1 MGRRYVLNKVY
12 NNLNIRE
19 VNKIDP
25 EAISKLVNKL
35 EMQLINNP
43 NQIELIKKLAQL
55 KYFLLD
61 FEGALKEFEKGRRL
75 DANDIDF
82 LIGEAN
88 TRLVLEK
95 ESISK
100 KTVELFTKLLEERPS
115 DITAL
120 LVLADY
126 NFFSKNYIISKK
138 VTDSFFWGLTTSLIN
153 PKILIFFTSVFSQFI
168 SNDSND
174 YNKVGIGLL
183 AGIIDT
189 VWYILVSYSVNLP
202 KLKNYII
209 LNQKI
214 IFLFF
219 GFILINFSIFLVSMS
234 IEYFIW

>member
-1 MGRRYVLNKVY
+1 MLYFFLFIFLFSMILTLLILKKFNGVAGKKRKIVYAIFLFSIFLPVITIYLQNSNYWVGDNVLSKVY

-25 EAISKLVNKL
+25 RAISKLVNKL
-35 EMQLINNP
+35 EMQLIDNP

-61 FEGALKEFEKGRRL
+61 FEGALNEFEKGRRL
-75 DANDIDF
+75 NANDIDF

-100 KTVELFTKLLEERPS
+100 KTVELFTKVLEERPS

-126 NFFSKNYIISKK
+126 NFYSKNYIISKNYYQK
-138 VTDSFFWGLTTSLIN
+138 LLSLI
-153 PKILIFFTSVFSQFI
+153 
-168 SNDSND
+168 D
-174 YNKVGIGLL
+174 
-183 AGIIDT
+183 
-189 VWYILVSYSVNLP
+189 
-202 KLKNYII
+202 KNSLEYKDIKNRLDEI
-209 LNQKI
+209 E
-214 IFLFF
+214 
-219 GFILINFSIFLVSMS
+219 NFK
-234 IEYFIW
+234 

>member
-1 MGRRYVLNKVY
+1 MLYFFLFIFLFSIILTLLILKKFNGVAGKKKKIVYAIFLFSIFLPVITIYLQNSNYWVGDNVLNKAY

-25 EAISKLVNKL
+25 GAISKLVNKL
-35 EMQLINNP
+35 EMQLIDNP

-75 DANDIDF
+75 NANDIDF

-100 KTVELFTKLLEERPS
+100 KTVELFTKVLEERPS

-126 NFFSKNYIISKK
+126 NFYLKNYIISKNYYQK
-138 VTDSFFWGLTTSLIN
+138 LLSLI
-153 PKILIFFTSVFSQFI
+153 
-168 SNDSND
+168 D
-174 YNKVGIGLL
+174 
-183 AGIIDT
+183 
-189 VWYILVSYSVNLP
+189 
-202 KLKNYII
+202 KNSLEYKDIKNRLDEI
-209 LNQKI
+209 E
-214 IFLFF
+214 
-219 GFILINFSIFLVSMS
+219 NFK
-234 IEYFIW
+234 

>member
-1 MGRRYVLNKVY
+1 MLYFFLFIFLFSMILTLLILNKFNSVAGKKKKIVYAIFLFSIFLPVITIYLQNSNYWVGDNVFTKVY

-25 EAISKLVNKL
+25 ESIYKLINKL
-35 EMQLINNP
+35 EVQLTDNP
-43 NQIELIKKLAQL
+43 NQTELIKKLAQL

-75 DANDIDF
+75 NANDIDF

-100 KTVELFTKLLEERPS
+100 KTVELFTKVLLERPN

-126 NFFSKNYIISKK
+126 NFYSENYIISKSYYQK
-138 VTDSFFWGLTTSLIN
+138 LLSLIDKN
-153 PKILIFFTSVFSQFI
+153 SLEYKDIKNRLDEIEIF
-168 SNDSND
+168 
-174 YNKVGIGLL
+174 K
-183 AGIIDT
+183 
-189 VWYILVSYSVNLP
+189 
-202 KLKNYII
+202 
-209 LNQKI
+209 
-214 IFLFF
+214 
-219 GFILINFSIFLVSMS
+219 
-234 IEYFIW
+234 

>member
-1 MGRRYVLNKVY
+1 MLYFFLFIFLFSIILTLLILKKFNGVAGKKRKIVYAIFLFSIFLPVIIIYLQNSNYWVGDNVLNKVY

-25 EAISKLVNKL
+25 GAISKLVNKL
-35 EMQLINNP
+35 EMQLIDNP

-75 DANDIDF
+75 NANDIEF

-100 KTVELFTKLLEERPS
+100 KTVELFTKVLEERPS

-126 NFFSKNYIISKK
+126 NFYSKNYIISKNYYQK
-138 VTDSFFWGLTTSLIN
+138 LLSLI
-153 PKILIFFTSVFSQFI
+153 
-168 SNDSND
+168 D
-174 YNKVGIGLL
+174 
-183 AGIIDT
+183 
-189 VWYILVSYSVNLP
+189 
-202 KLKNYII
+202 KNSLEYKDIKNRLDEI
-209 LNQKI
+209 E
-214 IFLFF
+214 
-219 GFILINFSIFLVSMS
+219 NFK
-234 IEYFIW
+234 

>member
-1 MGRRYVLNKVY
+1 MLYFFLFIFIFSLILTLLILTKYNGNAGKKKKIVYTIFLFSIFLPVIIIYLQNSNYWVGDNVLSKAY

-25 EAISKLVNKL
+25 GAISKLVNKL
-35 EMQLINNP
+35 EMQLIDNP

-75 DANDIDF
+75 NANDIDF

-100 KTVELFTKLLEERPS
+100 KTVELFTKVLEERPS

-126 NFFSKNYIISKK
+126 NFYLKNYIISKNYYQK
-138 VTDSFFWGLTTSLIN
+138 LLSLI
-153 PKILIFFTSVFSQFI
+153 
-168 SNDSND
+168 D
-174 YNKVGIGLL
+174 
-183 AGIIDT
+183 
-189 VWYILVSYSVNLP
+189 
-202 KLKNYII
+202 KNSLEYKDIKNRLDEI
-209 LNQKI
+209 E
-214 IFLFF
+214 
-219 GFILINFSIFLVSMS
+219 NFK
-234 IEYFIW
+234 

>member
-1 MGRRYVLNKVY
+1 MLYFFLFIFIFSLILTLLILTKYNGNAGKKKKIVYAIFLFSIFLPVIIIYLQNSNYWVGDNVLSKAY

-25 EAISKLVNKL
+25 GAISKLVNKL
-35 EMQLINNP
+35 EMQLIDNP

-75 DANDIDF
+75 NANDIDF

-100 KTVELFTKLLEERPS
+100 KTVELFTKVLEERPS

-126 NFFSKNYIISKK
+126 NFYSKNYIISKNYYK
-138 VTDSFFWGLTTSLIN
+138 KLLSLI
-153 PKILIFFTSVFSQFI
+153 
-168 SNDSND
+168 D
-174 YNKVGIGLL
+174 
-183 AGIIDT
+183 
-189 VWYILVSYSVNLP
+189 
-202 KLKNYII
+202 KNSLEYKDIKNRLDEI
-209 LNQKI
+209 E
-214 IFLFF
+214 
-219 GFILINFSIFLVSMS
+219 NFK
-234 IEYFIW
+234 

>member
-1 MGRRYVLNKVY
+1 MLYFFLFIFLFSMILTLLILKKFNGVAGKKRKIVYAIFLFSIFLPVITIYLQNSNYWVGDNVLNKVY

-25 EAISKLVNKL
+25 GAISKLVNKL
-35 EMQLINNP
+35 EMQLIDNP

-75 DANDIDF
+75 NANDIDF

-100 KTVELFTKLLEERPS
+100 KTVELFSKVLEERPS

-126 NFFSKNYIISKK
+126 NFYSKNYIISKNYYQK
-138 VTDSFFWGLTTSLIN
+138 LLSLI
-153 PKILIFFTSVFSQFI
+153 
-168 SNDSND
+168 D
-174 YNKVGIGLL
+174 
-183 AGIIDT
+183 
-189 VWYILVSYSVNLP
+189 
-202 KLKNYII
+202 KNSLEYKDIKNRLDEI
-209 LNQKI
+209 E
-214 IFLFF
+214 
-219 GFILINFSIFLVSMS
+219 NFK
-234 IEYFIW
+234 

>member
-1 MGRRYVLNKVY
+1 MLYFFLFIFLFSMILTRLILKKCNGDIGKKRKTVYAIFLFSIFLPVTTIYLHNSNYWVGDNVLNKVY

-25 EAISKLVNKL
+25 GAISKLVNKL
-35 EMQLINNP
+35 EMQLIDNP

-75 DANDIDF
+75 NANDIDF

-100 KTVELFTKLLEERPS
+100 KTVELFTKVLEERPS

-126 NFFSKNYIISKK
+126 NFYSKNYIISKNYYQK
-138 VTDSFFWGLTTSLIN
+138 LLSLI
-153 PKILIFFTSVFSQFI
+153 
-168 SNDSND
+168 D
-174 YNKVGIGLL
+174 
-183 AGIIDT
+183 
-189 VWYILVSYSVNLP
+189 
-202 KLKNYII
+202 KNSLEYKDIKNRLDEI
-209 LNQKI
+209 E
-214 IFLFF
+214 
-219 GFILINFSIFLVSMS
+219 NFK
-234 IEYFIW
+234 

>member
-1 MGRRYVLNKVY
+1 MLYFFLFIFLFSMILALLILKKCNGNTGKKRKIVYAIFLFSIFLPVITIYLQNSNYWVGDNVLNKVY

-25 EAISKLVNKL
+25 GAISKLVNKL
-35 EMQLINNP
+35 EMQLIDNP

-75 DANDIDF
+75 NANDIDF

-100 KTVELFTKLLEERPS
+100 KTVELFTKVLEERPS

-126 NFFSKNYIISKK
+126 NFYSKNYIISKNYYQK
-138 VTDSFFWGLTTSLIN
+138 LLSLI
-153 PKILIFFTSVFSQFI
+153 
-168 SNDSND
+168 D
-174 YNKVGIGLL
+174 
-183 AGIIDT
+183 
-189 VWYILVSYSVNLP
+189 
-202 KLKNYII
+202 KNSLEYKDIKNRLDEI
-209 LNQKI
+209 E
-214 IFLFF
+214 
-219 GFILINFSIFLVSMS
+219 NFK
-234 IEYFIW
+234 

>member
-1 MGRRYVLNKVY
+1 MLYFFLFIFLFSIILTLLILRKLNGVSGKKRRIVYAIFLFSIFIPVLTIYLQNSNYWVGDNVLNKVY

-25 EAISKLVNKL
+25 EAISKLINKL
-35 EMQLINNP
+35 EMQLTDNP

-75 DANDIDF
+75 NGNDIDF

-100 KTVELFTKLLEERPS
+100 KTVELFTKVLIERPN

-126 NFFSKNYIISKK
+126 NFFSKNYIISKNYYQK
-138 VTDSFFWGLTTSLIN
+138 LLSLI
-153 PKILIFFTSVFSQFI
+153 
-168 SNDSND
+168 D
-174 YNKVGIGLL
+174 
-183 AGIIDT
+183 
-189 VWYILVSYSVNLP
+189 
-202 KLKNYII
+202 KNSLEYKDIKNRLDEI
-209 LNQKI
+209 E
-214 IFLFF
+214 
-219 GFILINFSIFLVSMS
+219 NFK
-234 IEYFIW
+234 

>member
-1 MGRRYVLNKVY
+1 MLYFFLFIFLFSIILTLLILKKFNGVAGKKRKIVYAIFLFSIFLPVITIYLQNSNYWVGDNVLNKVY

-35 EMQLINNP
+35 EMQLIDNP

-61 FEGALKEFEKGRRL
+61 FEGALMEFEKGRRL
-75 DANDIDF
+75 NANDIDF

-100 KTVELFTKLLEERPS
+100 KTVELFTKVLEERPS

-126 NFFSKNYIISKK
+126 NFYSKNYIISKNYYQK
-138 VTDSFFWGLTTSLIN
+138 LLSLI
-153 PKILIFFTSVFSQFI
+153 
-168 SNDSND
+168 D
-174 YNKVGIGLL
+174 
-183 AGIIDT
+183 
-189 VWYILVSYSVNLP
+189 
-202 KLKNYII
+202 KNSLEYKDIKNRLDEI
-209 LNQKI
+209 E
-214 IFLFF
+214 
-219 GFILINFSIFLVSMS
+219 NFK
-234 IEYFIW
+234 

>member
-1 MGRRYVLNKVY
+1 MLHFFLFIFLFSIILTLLILKKFNGVAGKKRSIVNVIFLFSIFLPVITIYLQNSNYWVGDNVLNKVY

-25 EAISKLVNKL
+25 GAISKLINKL
-35 EMQLINNP
+35 ETQLTDNP
-43 NQIELIKKLAQL
+43 NQIKLIKKIAQL

-75 DANDIDF
+75 NANDIEF

-100 KTVELFTKLLEERPS
+100 KTVELFTKVLVERPN

-126 NFFSKNYIISKK
+126 NFFSKNYIISKNYYQK
-138 VTDSFFWGLTTSLIN
+138 LLSLI
-153 PKILIFFTSVFSQFI
+153 
-168 SNDSND
+168 D
-174 YNKVGIGLL
+174 
-183 AGIIDT
+183 
-189 VWYILVSYSVNLP
+189 
-202 KLKNYII
+202 KNSLEYKDIKNRLDEI
-209 LNQKI
+209 E
-214 IFLFF
+214 
-219 GFILINFSIFLVSMS
+219 NFK
-234 IEYFIW
+234 

>member
-1 MGRRYVLNKVY
+1 MQYFFLFIFLFSIILTLLILKKFNGVAGKKRRIASAIFLFSIFIPVISIYLQNSNYWVGDNVLNKVY

-25 EAISKLVNKL
+25 GAISKLINKL
-35 EMQLINNP
+35 EMQLTDNP
-43 NQIELIKKLAQL
+43 NQIELIKKIAQL

-75 DANDIDF
+75 NANDIDF

-100 KTVELFTKLLEERPS
+100 KTVELFTKVLVERPN

-126 NFFSKNYIISKK
+126 NFFSKNYIISKNYYQK
-138 VTDSFFWGLTTSLIN
+138 LLSLI
-153 PKILIFFTSVFSQFI
+153 
-168 SNDSND
+168 D
-174 YNKVGIGLL
+174 
-183 AGIIDT
+183 
-189 VWYILVSYSVNLP
+189 
-202 KLKNYII
+202 KNSLEYKDIKNRLDEI
-209 LNQKI
+209 E
-214 IFLFF
+214 
-219 GFILINFSIFLVSMS
+219 NFK
-234 IEYFIW
+234 

>member
-1 MGRRYVLNKVY
+1 MLYFFLFIFIFSLILTLLILTKYNGNAGKKKKIVYAIFLFSIFLPVITIYLQNSNYWVGDNVLNKVY

-25 EAISKLVNKL
+25 GAISKLVNKL
-35 EMQLINNP
+35 EMQLIDNP

-75 DANDIDF
+75 KANDIDF

-100 KTVELFTKLLEERPS
+100 KTVELFTKVLLERPN

-126 NFFSKNYIISKK
+126 NFYSKNYIISKNYYK
-138 VTDSFFWGLTTSLIN
+138 KLLSLI
-153 PKILIFFTSVFSQFI
+153 
-168 SNDSND
+168 D
-174 YNKVGIGLL
+174 
-183 AGIIDT
+183 
-189 VWYILVSYSVNLP
+189 
-202 KLKNYII
+202 KNSLEYKDIKNRLDEI
-209 LNQKI
+209 E
-214 IFLFF
+214 
-219 GFILINFSIFLVSMS
+219 NFK
-234 IEYFIW
+234 

>member
-1 MGRRYVLNKVY
+1 MLYFCLFIFIFSLILTLLILTKYNGNAGKKKKIVYAIFLFSIFLPVTTIYLHNSNYWVGDNVLSKAY

-25 EAISKLVNKL
+25 GAISKLVNKL
-35 EMQLINNP
+35 EMQLIDNP

-61 FEGALKEFEKGRRL
+61 FEGALMEFEKGRRL
-75 DANDIDF
+75 NANDIDF

-100 KTVELFTKLLEERPS
+100 KTVELFTKILLEKPN

-126 NFFSKNYIISKK
+126 NFYSKNYIISKNYYQK
-138 VTDSFFWGLTTSLIN
+138 LLSLI
-153 PKILIFFTSVFSQFI
+153 
-168 SNDSND
+168 D
-174 YNKVGIGLL
+174 
-183 AGIIDT
+183 
-189 VWYILVSYSVNLP
+189 
-202 KLKNYII
+202 KNSLEYKDIKNRLDEI
-209 LNQKI
+209 E
-214 IFLFF
+214 
-219 GFILINFSIFLVSMS
+219 NFK
-234 IEYFIW
+234 

>member
-1 MGRRYVLNKVY
+1 MVIQVKKKKIVYAIFLFSIFLPVITIYLQNSNYWVGDNVLNKVY

-25 EAISKLVNKL
+25 EGISKLINKL
-35 EMQLINNP
+35 EMQLTDNP

-61 FEGALKEFEKGRRL
+61 FDGALKEFEKGRRL
-75 DANDIDF
+75 NANDIDF

-100 KTVELFTKLLEERPS
+100 KTVELFTKVLKERPN

-126 NFFSKNYIISKK
+126 NFYSKNYIISKNYYQK
-138 VTDSFFWGLTTSLIN
+138 LLSLI
-153 PKILIFFTSVFSQFI
+153 
-168 SNDSND
+168 D
-174 YNKVGIGLL
+174 
-183 AGIIDT
+183 
-189 VWYILVSYSVNLP
+189 
-202 KLKNYII
+202 KNSLEYKDIKNRLDEI
-209 LNQKI
+209 E
-214 IFLFF
+214 
-219 GFILINFSIFLVSMS
+219 NFK
-234 IEYFIW
+234 

>member
-1 MGRRYVLNKVY
+1 MLYFFLFIFLFSIILTLLILKKFNGVAGKKRKIVYAIFLFSIFLPVITIYLQNSNYWVGDNALNKVY

-35 EMQLINNP
+35 EMQLIDNP

-75 DANDIDF
+75 NANDIDF

-100 KTVELFTKLLEERPS
+100 KTVELFTKVLEERPS
-115 DITAL
+115 DITTL

-126 NFFSKNYIISKK
+126 NFYSKNYIISKK
-138 VTDSFFWGLTTSLIN
+138 YYQKLLSLI
-153 PKILIFFTSVFSQFI
+153 
-168 SNDSND
+168 D
-174 YNKVGIGLL
+174 
-183 AGIIDT
+183 
-189 VWYILVSYSVNLP
+189 
-202 KLKNYII
+202 KNSLEYKDVKNRLDEIE
-209 LNQKI
+209 
-214 IFLFF
+214 
-219 GFILINFSIFLVSMS
+219 NFK
-234 IEYFIW
+234 

>member
-1 MGRRYVLNKVY
+1 MLHFFLFIFLFSIILTLLILKKFNGVAGKKRRIASAIFLFSIFIPVITIYLQNSNYWVGDNVLNKVY

-25 EAISKLVNKL
+25 EAISKLINKL
-35 EMQLINNP
+35 ETQLTDNP

-75 DANDIDF
+75 NANDIDF

-100 KTVELFTKLLEERPS
+100 KTVELFTMVLVERPN

-126 NFFSKNYIISKK
+126 NFYSKNYIISKNYYQK
-138 VTDSFFWGLTTSLIN
+138 LLSLI
-153 PKILIFFTSVFSQFI
+153 
-168 SNDSND
+168 D
-174 YNKVGIGLL
+174 
-183 AGIIDT
+183 
-189 VWYILVSYSVNLP
+189 
-202 KLKNYII
+202 KNSLEYKDIKNRLDEI
-209 LNQKI
+209 E
-214 IFLFF
+214 
-219 GFILINFSIFLVSMS
+219 NFK
-234 IEYFIW
+234 

>member
-1 MGRRYVLNKVY
+1 MLYFFLFIFIFSLILTLLILTKYNGNAGKKKKIVYAIFLFSIFLPVIIIYLQNSNYWVGDNVLSKAY

-25 EAISKLVNKL
+25 GAISKLVNKL
-35 EMQLINNP
+35 EMQLIDNP

-75 DANDIDF
+75 NANDIDF

-100 KTVELFTKLLEERPS
+100 KTAELFTKVLEERPS
-115 DITAL
+115 DVTAL

-126 NFFSKNYIISKK
+126 NFYLKNYIISKNYYQK
-138 VTDSFFWGLTTSLIN
+138 LLSLI
-153 PKILIFFTSVFSQFI
+153 
-168 SNDSND
+168 D
-174 YNKVGIGLL
+174 
-183 AGIIDT
+183 
-189 VWYILVSYSVNLP
+189 
-202 KLKNYII
+202 KNSLEYKDIKNRLDEI
-209 LNQKI
+209 E
-214 IFLFF
+214 
-219 GFILINFSIFLVSMS
+219 NFK
-234 IEYFIW
+234 

>member
-1 MGRRYVLNKVY
+1 MLYFSLFIFIFSLILTLLILTKYNGNAGKKKKIVYAIFLFSIFLPVITIYLQNSNYWVGDNVLSKVY

-25 EAISKLVNKL
+25 GAISKLVNKL
-35 EMQLINNP
+35 EMQLIDNP
-43 NQIELIKKLAQL
+43 NKIELIKKLAQL

-75 DANDIDF
+75 NANDIDF

-100 KTVELFTKLLEERPS
+100 KTVELFTKVLEERPN

-126 NFFSKNYIISKK
+126 NFYSKNYIISKNYYQK
-138 VTDSFFWGLTTSLIN
+138 LLSLI
-153 PKILIFFTSVFSQFI
+153 
-168 SNDSND
+168 D
-174 YNKVGIGLL
+174 
-183 AGIIDT
+183 
-189 VWYILVSYSVNLP
+189 
-202 KLKNYII
+202 KNSLEYKDIKNRLDEI
-209 LNQKI
+209 E
-214 IFLFF
+214 
-219 GFILINFSIFLVSMS
+219 NFK
-234 IEYFIW
+234 

>member
-1 MGRRYVLNKVY
+1 MLYFFLFIFIFSLILTLFILTKYNGDAGKKKKIVYAIFLFSIFLPVIIIYLQNSNYWVGDNVLKKVY

-25 EAISKLVNKL
+25 GAISKLVNKL
-35 EMQLINNP
+35 EMQLIDNP

-75 DANDIDF
+75 NANDIDF

-100 KTVELFTKLLEERPS
+100 KTVELFTKVLEERPS

-126 NFFSKNYIISKK
+126 NFYSKNYIISKNYYQK
-138 VTDSFFWGLTTSLIN
+138 LLSLI
-153 PKILIFFTSVFSQFI
+153 
-168 SNDSND
+168 D
-174 YNKVGIGLL
+174 
-183 AGIIDT
+183 
-189 VWYILVSYSVNLP
+189 
-202 KLKNYII
+202 KNSLEYKDIKNRLDEI
-209 LNQKI
+209 E
-214 IFLFF
+214 
-219 GFILINFSIFLVSMS
+219 NF
-234 IEYFIW
+234 E

>member
-1 MGRRYVLNKVY
+1 MLYFFLFIFLFSIILTLLILKKFNGVAGKKRKIVYAIFLFSIFLPVIIIYLQNSNYWVGDNVLNKVY

-25 EAISKLVNKL
+25 GAISKLVNKL
-35 EMQLINNP
+35 EMQLIDNP

-75 DANDIDF
+75 NANDIDF

-126 NFFSKNYIISKK
+126 NFYSKNYIISKNYYQK
-138 VTDSFFWGLTTSLIN
+138 LLSLI
-153 PKILIFFTSVFSQFI
+153 
-168 SNDSND
+168 D
-174 YNKVGIGLL
+174 
-183 AGIIDT
+183 
-189 VWYILVSYSVNLP
+189 
-202 KLKNYII
+202 KNSLEYKDVKNRLDEIE
-209 LNQKI
+209 
-214 IFLFF
+214 
-219 GFILINFSIFLVSMS
+219 NFK
-234 IEYFIW
+234 

>member
-1 MGRRYVLNKVY
+1 MLYFFLFIFLFSMILTLLILKKRNGGAGKKRKILYVIFLFSIFIPVITIYLDNSNYWVGDNVLNKVY

-25 EAISKLVNKL
+25 EAISKLVNNL
-35 EMQLINNP
+35 EMQLTDNP

-75 DANDIDF
+75 NANDIDF

-95 ESISK
+95 ENISK
-100 KTVELFTKLLEERPS
+100 KTLEIFAKVLAERPS

-126 NFFSKNYIISKK
+126 NFYSKNYIISKNYYQK
-138 VTDSFFWGLTTSLIN
+138 LLSLIDEN
-153 PKILIFFTSVFSQFI
+153 SLEYKDIKKRLDEIE
-168 SNDSND
+168 
-174 YNKVGIGLL
+174 
-183 AGIIDT
+183 
-189 VWYILVSYSVNLP
+189 
-202 KLKNYII
+202 
-209 LNQKI
+209 
-214 IFLFF
+214 
-219 GFILINFSIFLVSMS
+219 NFK
-234 IEYFIW
+234 

>member
-1 MGRRYVLNKVY
+1 MLYFFLFIFLFSMILTLMILKKYNGDADKKRKIVYIIFLFSIFLPVITIYLQNSNYWVGDNVLNKVY

-25 EAISKLVNKL
+25 EAISKLINKL
-35 EMQLINNP
+35 EMQLTDNP

-75 DANDIDF
+75 NANDIDF

-100 KTVELFTKLLEERPS
+100 KTVELFTEVLVEIPN

-126 NFFSKNYIISKK
+126 NFYSKNYIISKNYYK
-138 VTDSFFWGLTTSLIN
+138 KLLSLI
-153 PKILIFFTSVFSQFI
+153 
-168 SNDSND
+168 D
-174 YNKVGIGLL
+174 
-183 AGIIDT
+183 
-189 VWYILVSYSVNLP
+189 
-202 KLKNYII
+202 KNSLEYKDIKNRLDEI
-209 LNQKI
+209 E
-214 IFLFF
+214 
-219 GFILINFSIFLVSMS
+219 NFQ
-234 IEYFIW
+234 

>member
-1 MGRRYVLNKVY
+1 MLYFFLFIFLFSMILTLLILTKCNGNTGKKKKIVYAIFLFSIFLPVITIYLQNSNYWVGDNVLNKVY

-25 EAISKLVNKL
+25 GAISKLVNKL
-35 EMQLINNP
+35 EMQLIDNP

-75 DANDIDF
+75 NANDIDF

-100 KTVELFTKLLEERPS
+100 KTVELFTKVLEERPS

-126 NFFSKNYIISKK
+126 NFYSKNYIISKNYYQK
-138 VTDSFFWGLTTSLIN
+138 LLSLI
-153 PKILIFFTSVFSQFI
+153 
-168 SNDSND
+168 D
-174 YNKVGIGLL
+174 
-183 AGIIDT
+183 
-189 VWYILVSYSVNLP
+189 
-202 KLKNYII
+202 KNSLEYKDIKNRLDEI
-209 LNQKI
+209 E
-214 IFLFF
+214 
-219 GFILINFSIFLVSMS
+219 NFK
-234 IEYFIW
+234 

>member
-1 MGRRYVLNKVY
+1 MLYFFLFIFLFSMILSLLILKKSNGNAGKKKTINAIFLFSIFLPVIIIYLQNSNYWVGDNVLSKAY

-25 EAISKLVNKL
+25 GAISKLVNKL
-35 EMQLINNP
+35 EMQLIDNP

-75 DANDIDF
+75 NANDIDF

-100 KTVELFTKLLEERPS
+100 KTVELFTKVLEERPS

-126 NFFSKNYIISKK
+126 NFYSKNYIISKNYYQK
-138 VTDSFFWGLTTSLIN
+138 LLSLI
-153 PKILIFFTSVFSQFI
+153 
-168 SNDSND
+168 D
-174 YNKVGIGLL
+174 
-183 AGIIDT
+183 
-189 VWYILVSYSVNLP
+189 
-202 KLKNYII
+202 KNSLEYKDIKNRLDEI
-209 LNQKI
+209 E
-214 IFLFF
+214 
-219 GFILINFSIFLVSMS
+219 NFK
-234 IEYFIW
+234 

>member
-1 MGRRYVLNKVY
+1 MLYFFLFIFIFSMILTLLILTKYNGNAGKKKKIVYAIFLFSIFLPVITIYLQNSNYWVGDNVLSKVY

-25 EAISKLVNKL
+25 RAISKLVNKL
-35 EMQLINNP
+35 ETQLIDNP

-61 FEGALKEFEKGRRL
+61 FEGALNEFEKGRRL
-75 DANDIDF
+75 NTNDIDF

-100 KTVELFTKLLEERPS
+100 KTVELFTKVLEERPN

-126 NFFSKNYIISKK
+126 NFYSKNYIISKNYYQK
-138 VTDSFFWGLTTSLIN
+138 LLSLI
-153 PKILIFFTSVFSQFI
+153 
-168 SNDSND
+168 D
-174 YNKVGIGLL
+174 
-183 AGIIDT
+183 
-189 VWYILVSYSVNLP
+189 
-202 KLKNYII
+202 KNSLEYKDIKNRLDEI
-209 LNQKI
+209 E
-214 IFLFF
+214 
-219 GFILINFSIFLVSMS
+219 NFK
-234 IEYFIW
+234 

>member
-1 MGRRYVLNKVY
+1 MLYFCLFIFIFSLILTLLILTKYNGNAGKKKKIVYAIFLFSIFLPVITIYLQNSNYWVGDNVLNKVY

-25 EAISKLVNKL
+25 EAISKLVNNL
-35 EMQLINNP
+35 EMQLTDNP

-61 FEGALKEFEKGRRL
+61 FKGALKEFEKGRRL
-75 DANDIDF
+75 NANDMDF

-100 KTVELFTKLLEERPS
+100 KTVELFSKVLEERPS

-126 NFFSKNYIISKK
+126 NFYSKNYIISKNYYQK
-138 VTDSFFWGLTTSLIN
+138 LLSLI
-153 PKILIFFTSVFSQFI
+153 
-168 SNDSND
+168 D
-174 YNKVGIGLL
+174 
-183 AGIIDT
+183 
-189 VWYILVSYSVNLP
+189 
-202 KLKNYII
+202 KNSLEYKDIKNRLDEI
-209 LNQKI
+209 E
-214 IFLFF
+214 
-219 GFILINFSIFLVSMS
+219 NFK
-234 IEYFIW
+234 

>member
-1 MGRRYVLNKVY
+1 MLYFFLFIFLFSIILTLLILKKFNGVAGKKRKIVYAIFLFSIFLPVIIIYLQNSNYWVGDNVLNKVY

-25 EAISKLVNKL
+25 GAISKLVNKL
-35 EMQLINNP
+35 EMQLIDNP

-75 DANDIDF
+75 NANDIDF

-100 KTVELFTKLLEERPS
+100 KTVELFTKVLEERPS

-126 NFFSKNYIISKK
+126 NFYSKNYIISKNYYQK
-138 VTDSFFWGLTTSLIN
+138 LLSLI
-153 PKILIFFTSVFSQFI
+153 
-168 SNDSND
+168 D
-174 YNKVGIGLL
+174 
-183 AGIIDT
+183 
-189 VWYILVSYSVNLP
+189 
-202 KLKNYII
+202 KNSLEYKDIKNRLDEI
-209 LNQKI
+209 E
-214 IFLFF
+214 
-219 GFILINFSIFLVSMS
+219 NFK
-234 IEYFIW
+234 

>member
-1 MGRRYVLNKVY
+1 MLYFFLFIFIFSLILTLLILTKYNGNAGKKKKIVYAIFLFSIFLPVISIYLQNSNYWVGDNALNKVY

-35 EMQLINNP
+35 EMQLIDNP
-43 NQIELIKKLAQL
+43 NQILIIKKLAQL

-75 DANDIDF
+75 NANDIDF

-95 ESISK
+95 ESINK
-100 KTVELFTKLLEERPS
+100 KTVELFAKVLEERPN

-126 NFFSKNYIISKK
+126 NFYSKNYIISKNYYK
-138 VTDSFFWGLTTSLIN
+138 KLLSLIDQN
-153 PKILIFFTSVFSQFI
+153 SLEYMDIKNRLDEIE
-168 SNDSND
+168 
-174 YNKVGIGLL
+174 
-183 AGIIDT
+183 
-189 VWYILVSYSVNLP
+189 NL
-202 KLKNYII
+202 K
-209 LNQKI
+209 
-214 IFLFF
+214 
-219 GFILINFSIFLVSMS
+219 
-234 IEYFIW
+234 

>member
-1 MGRRYVLNKVY
+1 MLYFFLFIFLFSIILTLLILKNFNGVTGKQKRIVYATFLFSIFLPVITIYLQNSNYWVGDNVLNKVY

-19 VNKIDP
+19 VSKIDP
-25 EAISKLVNKL
+25 GAISKLVNKL
-35 EMQLINNP
+35 EMQLIDNP

-75 DANDIDF
+75 NANDIDF

-100 KTVELFTKLLEERPS
+100 KTVKLFTKVLEERPN

-126 NFFSKNYIISKK
+126 NFYSKNYIISKK
-138 VTDSFFWGLTTSLIN
+138 YYQKLLSLI
-153 PKILIFFTSVFSQFI
+153 
-168 SNDSND
+168 D
-174 YNKVGIGLL
+174 
-183 AGIIDT
+183 
-189 VWYILVSYSVNLP
+189 
-202 KLKNYII
+202 KNSLEYKDVKNRLDEIE
-209 LNQKI
+209 
-214 IFLFF
+214 
-219 GFILINFSIFLVSMS
+219 NFK
-234 IEYFIW
+234 

>member
-1 MGRRYVLNKVY
+1 MILTLLILTKCNGNTGKKKKIVYAIFLFSIFLPVITIYLQNSNYWIGDNVLNKVY

-25 EAISKLVNKL
+25 GAISKLVNKL
-35 EMQLINNP
+35 EMQLIDNP

-75 DANDIDF
+75 NANDIDF

-100 KTVELFTKLLEERPS
+100 KTVELFTKVLEERPN

-126 NFFSKNYIISKK
+126 NFYSKNYIISKNYYQK
-138 VTDSFFWGLTTSLIN
+138 LLSLI
-153 PKILIFFTSVFSQFI
+153 
-168 SNDSND
+168 D
-174 YNKVGIGLL
+174 
-183 AGIIDT
+183 
-189 VWYILVSYSVNLP
+189 
-202 KLKNYII
+202 KNSLEYKDIKNRLDEI
-209 LNQKI
+209 E
-214 IFLFF
+214 
-219 GFILINFSIFLVSMS
+219 NFK
-234 IEYFIW
+234 